1 MTCPALSPPVRNP
14 DFGREGSGGP
24 PGRPGA
30 PRAPGPPRAPPP
42 GAPRGGPPR
51 GDPPG
56 GGSRD
61 HVQVGPGT
69 SPEPGAPRDDEVRS
83 GLARLCPTQSIH
95 HRLAHLRG
103 VRGVPPRTEVGGD
116 GRARGT
122 LSQIGTEV
130 GGGTHPPWTLN
141 IGVGADRL
149 RVSRPAR
156 VRSAPSTISPVETWT
171 PGSRPSGGRA
181 GSHLR
186 GVRGVSPRSRV
197 GGPREGTG
205 HSGWGRPGGDLG
217 GGVRGAPRLG
227 PCPVTVGL
235 VCRASGPPP
244 PIHTRVPGDAPR
256 GRPGWLGP
264 GLGPVSGVSPLA
276 TPAHSDP
283 PNLDLARTL
292 SP

>member
-30 PRAPGPPRAPPP
+30 PRAPRAPPGPRPRGPP
-42 GAPRGGPPR
+42 GGTPPGGPPR
-51 GDPPG
+51 EG
-56 GGSRD
+56 
-61 HVQVGPGT
+61 GPGT
-69 SPEPGAPRDDEVRS
+69 MSRW
-83 GLARLCPTQSIH
+83 
-95 HRLAHLRG
+95 
-103 VRGVPPRTEVGGD
+103 VRGQAPNQALRAMMKSVPDLPGSVPPKAFTTDLPTSGGSGGCPPGPGRGSH
-116 GRARGT
+116 GRARRI
-122 LSQIGTEV
+122 LSQIGAEV

-217 GGVRGAPRLG
+217 GGSAG
-227 PCPVTVGL
+227 
-235 VCRASGPPP
+235 
-244 PIHTRVPGDAPR
+244 H
-256 GRPGWLGP
+256 PGW
-264 GLGPVSGVSPLA
+264 V
-276 TPAHSDP
+276 PA
-283 PNLDLARTL
+283 L
-292 SP
+292 